1 MDYRYFTS
9 KKHINQIRNFLHP
22 PRRCSETYSW
32 ECLGT
37 MSDAECFN
45 ILENVFGLIPLIE
58 FKNQIYNNDIKK
70 IYLIDSHGNIVLILN
85 SDK

>member
-1 MDYRYFTS
+1 MDYCYFTS
-9 KKHINQIRNFLHP
+9 KKHINQIRNFLH
-22 PRRCSETYSW
+22 RRCSETYSW

-37 MSDAECFN
+37 MSDVECFN

-58 FKNQIYNNDIKK
+58 FKNHIYNNDIKK
-70 IYLIDSHGNIVLILN
+70 IYLIDSHGNIVTILN

>member
-9 KKHINQIRNFLHP
+9 KKHINQIRNFLH
-22 PRRCSETYSW
+22 RRGSETYSW

-70 IYLIDSHGNIVLILN
+70 IYLTDSHGNIVLILN

>member
-9 KKHINQIRNFLHP
+9 KKHINQIRNFLH
-22 PRRCSETYSW
+22 RRCSETYSW

-58 FKNQIYNNDIKK
+58 FKNHIYNNDIKK
-70 IYLIDSHGNIVLILN
+70 IYLIDSDGNIVIILN

>member
-9 KKHINQIRNFLHP
+9 KKHINQIRNFLH
-22 PRRCSETYSW
+22 RRCSETYSW

-58 FKNQIYNNDIKK
+58 FKNHIYNNDIKK
-70 IYLIDSHGNIVLILN
+70 IYLIDSDGNIVITLN

>member
-9 KKHINQIRNFLHP
+9 KKHINQIRSFLH
-22 PRRCSETYSW
+22 RRCSETYSW

>member
-9 KKHINQIRNFLHP
+9 KKHINQIRNFLH
-22 PRRCSETYSW
+22 RRCSETYSW

-37 MSDAECFN
+37 ISDVECFN

-58 FKNQIYNNDIKK
+58 FKNHIYNNDIKK
-70 IYLIDSHGNIVLILN
+70 IYLIDSHGNIVTILN

>member
-9 KKHINQIRNFLHP
+9 KKHINQIRNFLHHQ
-22 PRRCSETYSW
+22 CSETYSW

-37 MSDAECFN
+37 MSDAECFD

-58 FKNQIYNNDIKK
+58 FKNHIYNNDIKK
-70 IYLIDSHGNIVLILN
+70 IYLIDSDGNIVITLN

>member
-9 KKHINQIRNFLHP
+9 KKHINQIRNFLH
-22 PRRCSETYSW
+22 RRCSETYSW

-70 IYLIDSHGNIVLILN
+70 IYLIDSDGNIVITLN

>member
-9 KKHINQIRNFLHP
+9 KKHIYQIRNFLH
-22 PRRCSETYSW
+22 RLCSETYSW

>member
-9 KKHINQIRNFLHP
+9 KKHISQIRNFLH
-22 PRRCSETYSW
+22 RRCSETYSW

-37 MSDAECFN
+37 MSDAECFD

-58 FKNQIYNNDIKK
+58 FKNHIYNNDIKK
-70 IYLIDSHGNIVLILN
+70 IYLIDSDGNIVITLN

>member
-9 KKHINQIRNFLHP
+9 KKHINQIRNFLH
-22 PRRCSETYSW
+22 RRCSETYSW

-37 MSDAECFN
+37 MSDAECFD
-45 ILENVFGLIPLIE
+45 ILENVFGLVPLIE
-58 FKNQIYNNDIKK
+58 FKNHIYSNDIKK
-70 IYLIDSHGNIVLILN
+70 IYLIDSDGNIVITLN

>member
-9 KKHINQIRNFLHP
+9 KKHINQIRNFLH
-22 PRRCSETYSW
+22 RRCSETYSW

-70 IYLIDSHGNIVLILN
+70 IYLIDSHGNIVLIQIN
-85 SDK
+85 SKNL

>member
-9 KKHINQIRNFLHP
+9 KKKHINQIRNFLH
-22 PRRCSETYSW
+22 RRCSETYSW

-70 IYLIDSHGNIVLILN
+70 IYLIDSYSNIVLILN

>member
-1 MDYRYFTS
+1 MLFYF
-9 KKHINQIRNFLHP
+9 KKHINQIRNFLH
-22 PRRCSETYSW
+22 RRCSETYSW

>member
-9 KKHINQIRNFLHP
+9 KKHISQIRNFLH
-22 PRRCSETYSW
+22 RQCSETYSW

-37 MSDAECFN
+37 MSDVECFN

-58 FKNQIYNNDIKK
+58 FKNHIYNNDIKK
-70 IYLIDSHGNIVLILN
+70 IYLIDSHGNIVTILN

>member
-1 MDYRYFTS
+1 MNYRYFCS
-9 KKHINQIRNFLHP
+9 NRHIQQIRNFIHSYNNSFNCERLA
-22 PRRCSETYSW
+22 S
-32 ECLGT
+32 
-37 MSDAECFN
+37 MSDSECFDV
-45 ILENVFGLIPLIE
+45 LEHGFGLIPLIE

>member
-9 KKHINQIRNFLHP
+9 KKHINQIRNFLH
-22 PRRCSETYSW
+22 RRCSETYSW

-37 MSDAECFN
+37 MSDAEYFN

>member
-9 KKHINQIRNFLHP
+9 KKHINQIRNFLH
-22 PRRCSETYSW
+22 RRCSETYSW

-37 MSDAECFN
+37 MSDSECFDV
-45 ILENVFGLIPLIE
+45 LEHGFGLIPLIE
-58 FKNQIYNNDIKK
+58 FKNQIYYNEIKK
-70 IYLIDSHGNIVLILN
+70 IYLVDSKGNIVVTLD

>member
-1 MDYRYFTS
+1 MDYCYFTS
-9 KKHINQIRNFLHP
+9 KKHINQIRNFLHQ
-22 PRRCSETYSW
+22 RCSETYSW

-37 MSDAECFN
+37 MSDAECFD

-58 FKNQIYNNDIKK
+58 FKNHIYNNDIKK
-70 IYLIDSHGNIVLILN
+70 IYLIDSDGNIVITLN

>member
-9 KKHINQIRNFLHP
+9 KKHINQIRNFLH
-22 PRRCSETYSW
+22 RRCSETYSW

-58 FKNQIYNNDIKK
+58 FKIKS
-70 IYLIDSHGNIVLILN
+70 ITMIL
-85 SDK
+85 KRFI

>member
-9 KKHINQIRNFLHP
+9 KKHINQIRNFLH
-22 PRRCSETYSW
+22 RRCSETYSW

-45 ILENVFGLIPLIE
+45 ILENVFW
-58 FKNQIYNNDIKK
+58 F
-70 IYLIDSHGNIVLILN
+70 N
-85 SDK
+85 SSY

>member
-1 MDYRYFTS
+1 MR
-9 KKHINQIRNFLHP
+9 KFLH
-22 PRRCSETYSW
+22 RRCSETYSW

>member
-9 KKHINQIRNFLHP
+9 KKHINQIRNFLH
-22 PRRCSETYSW
+22 RRCSETYSW

-58 FKNQIYNNDIKK
+58 FKNQIYNNYIKK

>member
-1 MDYRYFTS
+1 
-9 KKHINQIRNFLHP
+9 
-22 PRRCSETYSW
+22 
-32 ECLGT
+32 
-37 MSDAECFN
+37 MSDVECFN